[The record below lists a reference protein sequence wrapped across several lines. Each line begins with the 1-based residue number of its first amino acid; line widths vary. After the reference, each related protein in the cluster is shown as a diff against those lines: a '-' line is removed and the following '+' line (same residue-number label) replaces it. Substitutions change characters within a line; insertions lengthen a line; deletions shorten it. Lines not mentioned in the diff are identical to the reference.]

1 MRKKEEKYLVKIVNV
16 KQKEINKMLLEN
28 QVMMNK
34 KHQVEYKEYRR
45 VIIYIG
51 NDDVI
56 VEGFD
61 NLKEFKM
68 YTKKVDNWLEKI
80 K

>member
-16 KQKEINKMLLEN
+16 KQKEINEMLLEN
-28 QVMMNK
+28 QVMLNK
-34 KHQVEYKEYRR
+34 KHQVEYKGYRR

-61 NLKEFKM
+61 NPKEFKM
-68 YTKKVDNWLEKI
+68 YTKKVDKWLEKI

>member
-45 VIIYIG
+45 VIIYMG

-56 VEGFD
+56 VEG
-61 NLKEFKM
+61 
-68 YTKKVDNWLEKI
+68 I
-80 K
+80 

>member
-1 MRKKEEKYLVKIVNV
+1 MKKKEYLVKIVNV
-16 KQKEINKMLLEN
+16 EQEEINYLLLEN
-28 QVMMNK
+28 QAIVSK
-34 KHQVEYKEYRR
+34 KYQVEYKGYRR

-61 NLKEFKM
+61 NPKEFKM
-68 YTKKVDNWLEKI
+68 YTKKVDKWLEKI